1 MTSIRTTV
9 LSSLILFAVVVLM
22 IPRDVIV
29 VDAFATS
36 AFIGKTRRYD
46 VILGRRVPLLSAS
59 VSSTEEDETTTKEI
73 IMNNRW
79 WNQSMLA
86 STKTTTATSPD
97 ESTAVVA
104 VNENENENE
113 TDKVNPIK
121 ETEAVETK
129 GEGGEEEENET
140 EKLMRQVKESGVAGV
155 ISYAAWELGFWTV
168 SVPVCVFGYRELTG
182 YVI

>member
-9 LSSLILFAVVVLM
+9 LSSLLLFAVVVLM
-22 IPRDVIV
+22 IPRDAIV

-36 AFIGKTRRYD
+36 TFIRKTRQYD
-46 VILGRRVPLLSAS
+46 VILGRKVPLLSVS
-59 VSSTEEDETTTKEI
+59 VSSTEEDETTTKGI
-73 IMNNRW
+73 IVNSRW
-79 WNQSMLA
+79 GNQSVLA
-86 STKTTTATSPD
+86 TMKTKTTTTISPD

-104 VNENENENE
+104 VNENENE

-121 ETEAVETK
+121 DTETE
-129 GEGGEEEENET
+129 EEEENET

-155 ISYAAWELGFWTV
+155 ISYAAWELGFWAV